1 LRCLPSLTA
10 IAEHPRAGGLAASP
24 LLGKFNLT
32 WAKIIGAVEVGPVFW
47 GL

>member
-1 LRCLPSLTA
+1 MIPQGGVDYSH
-10 IAEHPRAGGLAASP
+10 ISERAHITAAS
-24 LLGKFNLT
+24 NLT